1 MAQIM
6 STLFQN
12 SGLMEE
18 SVENNYAIQ
27 VWPKWNPLWLYNGGD
42 KQIQRIRSDRVPEK
56 LWTEVHNIVQE
67 SVTKIIPRKKQC
79 KKAKWFPEEALQIT
93 KERREAKDKRE
104 RERYTQLKAEFQ
116 RKKHCSN

>member
-1 MAQIM
+1 MVNTEIRLFMFFEAKDGEALYNQKKQVLEVNMAQIM
-6 STLFQN
+6 SSLSQN

-18 SVENNYAIQ
+18 SMENNYAIQ

-67 SVTKIIPRKKQC
+67 SVTKIIPR
-79 KKAKWFPEEALQIT
+79 
-93 KERREAKDKRE
+93 
-104 RERYTQLKAEFQ
+104 
-116 RKKHCSN
+116 

>member
-79 KKAKWFPEEALQIT
+79 KKAKWLPEEALQIGQKR
-93 KERREAKDKRE
+93 KEVKGKGEK
-104 RERYTQLKAEFQ
+104 ERYTYLSVGFKD
-116 RKKHCSN
+116 